1 MRAFSA
7 LLAPWL
13 LLALAC
19 SSLPA
24 KAPRVG
30 PGQYLFRV
38 EARSQEREAH
48 LRVVL
53 RFAGERRFQIGAA
66 DLVGRTVW
74 TFAVAGDHFLWADHR
89 QRKVCRGEASEA
101 LALPLLQLELSP
113 GAVPQILL
121 GALPIAIPAEA
132 AKGTDGRV
140 RFVDGAGHHWLAG
153 VDSHDELREW
163 QMSDS
168 TGRTIA
174 TWQRD
179 GGTSELALPQREL
192 TLRWRQASAEPLP
205 GDWAPF
211 ATPDGFEE
219 CGCDQ
224 LDLP

>member
-101 LALPLLQLELSP
+101 LALPLLTRVVAAHRGKLRWSRSP
-113 GAVPQILL
+113 GLRVEFGWPIGAAVEPTSTS
-121 GALPIAIPAEA
+121 EA
-132 AKGTDGRV
+132 AGRSPLT
-140 RFVDGAGHHWLAG
+140 AGHG
-153 VDSHDELREW
+153 
-163 QMSDS
+163 
-168 TGRTIA
+168 
-174 TWQRD
+174 
-179 GGTSELALPQREL
+179 
-192 TLRWRQASAEPLP
+192 SA
-205 GDWAPF
+205 
-211 ATPDGFEE
+211 
-219 CGCDQ
+219 
-224 LDLP
+224 